1 VDQILYSARLHLLVA
16 ARVEVIQV
24 DRQAAAGR
32 VAVDTPLVELPA
44 LATLRLLLQAKVTTA
59 LRVKAML

>member
-32 VAVDTPLVELPA
+32 VAVDMLLVERLDQV
-44 LATLRLLLQAKVTTA
+44 TRRLLRQVKVTTA
-59 LRVKAML
+59 LRAKEIM